1 MATVSPQAPVA
12 LSPVSPA
19 ALVTA
24 RLAAL
29 GTTHAQGSDGN
40 QQHGSTALG
49 MAQSDTQPSSTQQ
62 VVEAATV
69 PGVQQSNH
77 YESFYKRLANTAT
90 NIALISIGL
99 VIAGVYGK
107 IAERQGNE
115 SLKATLWR
123 DCIDLPVGEALLDFC
138 KTVVNLW

>member
-1 MATVSPQAPVA
+1 MAPVSQHPPVA

-19 ALVTA
+19 ALDTA
-24 RLAAL
+24 ALAAL
-29 GTTHAQGSDGN
+29 GTTRGQGSVRN

-49 MAQSDTQPSSTQQ
+49 RPQSDIRHSRTQQ
-62 VVEAATV
+62 IVEAAAMS
-69 PGVQQSNH
+69 GVQQSNH
-77 YESFYKRLANTAT
+77 YESLYKRLANTAT

-123 DCIDLPVGEALLDFC
+123 DCIDLPVGEALQDIF
-138 KTVVNLW
+138 KMVVNLW